1 VEAYW
6 QDGAYYAVSR
16 CAPAAT
22 IRFPNISTSPLAV
35 TMEIRM
41 STDWLIKNAELVNEG
56 RRFHADLRV
65 KNGRIDK
72 IADSL
77 DVRPGEQVID
87 ATGLWLLPGMIDD
100 QVHFREPGL
109 THKADIAHESRA
121 CAAGGI
127 TSFMEMPNTKPP
139 ALDRESLEAKYS
151 RAAETSA
158 VNYAFYMGASNDN
171 LEAIRSL
178 DPKAAPGIKVFM
190 GASTGNML
198 VDNPETLDGI
208 FRDAPTPIITH
219 CEDTPMIDANHA
231 KAREKY
237 GDNIPARE
245 HPLIRSR
252 EACIKSTRLAI
263 SLAQKHGTRL
273 HVLHISTA
281 DELALFQP
289 GPIKGK
295 KITAETCVHFLHF
308 SDEDYE
314 RLGFLIKCNPAIK
327 TAADREA
334 IIKAV
339 AESRID
345 VLATDHAPHL
355 LEEKGQ
361 LYDKAPSG
369 LPLVQYALQT
379 AIQRVTEGKLRLER
393 VVEAVCHAPAQLFNV
408 HERGYL
414 REGYAADLTLVDPRK
429 PHTVRREEVL
439 SKCGWSPF
447 EGYTFSSSIA
457 ATFVNG
463 QRVWDGTTVNDAVRG
478 QRRTFDR

>member
-1 VEAYW
+1 
-6 QDGAYYAVSR
+6 
-16 CAPAAT
+16 
-22 IRFPNISTSPLAV
+22 
-35 TMEIRM
+35 M

-65 KNGRIDK
+65 KGGRIET
-72 IADSL
+72 IAGDL
-77 DVRPGEQVID
+77 DVRPSEQVVD
-87 ATGLWLLPGMIDD
+87 AAGLWLLPGMIDD

-139 ALDRESLEAKYS
+139 ALDRDSLEAKYA

-158 VNYAFYMGASNDN
+158 VNYAFYLGASNDN

-198 VDNPETLDGI
+198 VDNPDVLDGI
-208 FRDAPTPIITH
+208 FRYAPTPIITH
-219 CEDTPMIDANHA
+219 CEDTPMIDALHA

-237 GDNIPARE
+237 GDAIPARE

-263 SLAQKHGTRL
+263 SLAQKHGSRL

-289 GPIKGK
+289 GPLKGK

-308 SDEDYE
+308 DDRDYE

-327 TAADREA
+327 TANDREKITQA
-334 IIKAV
+334 L
-339 AESRID
+339 AEGRID

-355 LEEKGQ
+355 LEEKAQ

-369 LPLVQYALQT
+369 LPLVQFALQ
-379 AIQRVTEGKLRLER
+379 AALQRVFEGKLTLER
-393 VVEAVCHAPAQLFNV
+393 VVEAVCHAPAQLFDV
-408 HERGYL
+408 AERGYL
-414 REGYAADLTLVDPRK
+414 REGYAADLVLVDPHK

-447 EGYTFSSSIA
+447 EGETFHSSIA

-463 QRVWDGTTVNDAVRG
+463 QRVWDGREVDAGVRG
-478 QRRTFDR
+478 QRLAFTR

>member
-1 VEAYW
+1 
-6 QDGAYYAVSR
+6 
-16 CAPAAT
+16 
-22 IRFPNISTSPLAV
+22 
-35 TMEIRM
+35 M

-65 KNGRIDK
+65 RRGRIDA
-72 IADSL
+72 IGGDL
-77 DVRPGEQVID
+77 DARPGEQVVD
-87 ATGLWLLPGMIDD
+87 AAGLWLLPGMIDD

-109 THKADIAHESRA
+109 THKADIWHESRA

-127 TSFMEMPNTKPP
+127 TSFMEMPNTRPP
-139 ALDRESLEAKYS
+139 ALDREALEAKYA

-158 VNYAFYMGASNDN
+158 VNYAFYLGASNDN
-171 LEAIRSL
+171 LAAIRAL

-198 VDNPETLDGI
+198 VDDPEVLDGI
-208 FRDAPTPIITH
+208 FREAPTPIITH
-219 CEDTPMIDANHA
+219 CEDTPTIDANLAAAHA
-231 KAREKY
+231 KY
-237 GDNIPARE
+237 GEDIPARE

-263 SLAQKHGTRL
+263 SLARKHGSRL

-281 DELALFQP
+281 DELALFEP
-289 GPIKGK
+289 GPVKGK

-308 SDEDYE
+308 SDADYE

-334 IIKAV
+334 ITRAL
-339 AESRID
+339 AEGRLD

-355 LEEKGQ
+355 LEEKAQ
-361 LYDKAPSG
+361 KYDQAPSG
-369 LPLVQYALQT
+369 LPLVQFALQ
-379 AIQRVTEGKLRLER
+379 AALQRVAEGRLTLER
-393 VVEAVCHAPAQLFNV
+393 VVEAVSHAPATLFDV
-408 HERGYL
+408 KERGFL
-414 REGYAADLTLVDPRK
+414 REGYAADLVLVDPRR
-429 PHTVRREEVL
+429 PHAVTRAEVL

-447 EGYTFSSSIA
+447 EGETFAHSIA

-463 QRVWDGTTVNDAVRG
+463 RRVWDGARIDEGVRG
-478 QRRTFDR
+478 ERLAFAR

>member
-1 VEAYW
+1 
-6 QDGAYYAVSR
+6 
-16 CAPAAT
+16 
-22 IRFPNISTSPLAV
+22 
-35 TMEIRM
+35 M

-56 RRFHADLRV
+56 RRRHADLRV
-65 KNGRIDK
+65 RLGRIDA
-72 IADSL
+72 IGDGLSA
-77 DVRPGEQVID
+77 RPGEQVID

-139 ALDRESLEAKYS
+139 ALDRASLEAKYA

-158 VNYAFYMGASNDN
+158 TNYAFYLGASNDN
-171 LEAIRSL
+171 LEAIRAL

-198 VDNPETLDGI
+198 VDDPATLDAI
-208 FRDAPTPIITH
+208 FREAPTPIITH
-219 CEDTPMIDANHA
+219 CEDTPMIDALHA
-231 KAREKY
+231 KARERY
-237 GDNIPARE
+237 GENIPARE

-263 SLAQKHGTRL
+263 SLARKHGTRL

-289 GPIKGK
+289 GPLKGK
-295 KITAETCVHFLHF
+295 QITAETCVHFLHF
-308 SDEDYE
+308 SDADYE
-314 RLGFLIKCNPAIK
+314 QLGFLIKCNPAIK

-334 IIKAV
+334 ITRAV
-339 AESRID
+339 AEGRID

-355 LEEKGQ
+355 LEEKA
-361 LYDKAPSG
+361 LAYDKAPSG
-369 LPLVQYALQT
+369 LPLVQFALQ
-379 AIQRVTEGKLRLER
+379 AALQRVSEGKLTLER
-393 VVEAVCHAPAQLFNV
+393 VVEAVSHAPATLFNV
-408 HERGYL
+408 HERGFL
-414 REGYAADLTLVDPRK
+414 REGYAADLVLVDPRK

-447 EGYTFSSSIA
+447 EGHTFDHSIA

-463 QRVWDGTTVNDAVRG
+463 RRVWDGLRVDESVRG
-478 QRRTFDR
+478 ERLAFDR

>member
-1 VEAYW
+1 
-6 QDGAYYAVSR
+6 
-16 CAPAAT
+16 
-22 IRFPNISTSPLAV
+22 
-35 TMEIRM
+35 M
-41 STDWLIKNAELVNEG
+41 SNDWLIKNAELINEG
-56 RRFHADLRV
+56 RRIHADLRV
-65 KNGRIDK
+65 KQGRIDS

-77 DVRPGEQVID
+77 SARAGEQVID

-139 ALDRESLEAKYS
+139 ALDRDSLEAKYA
-151 RAAETSA
+151 RGAETSA

-171 LEAIRSL
+171 LEAIRAL

-198 VDNPETLDGI
+198 VDNPDTLDAI
-208 FRDAPTPIITH
+208 FREAPTPIITH
-219 CEDTPMIDANHA
+219 CEDTPMIDALHA

-237 GDNIPARE
+237 GDDIPASE

-289 GPIKGK
+289 GPLNGK

-308 SDEDYE
+308 SDADYE
-314 RLGFLIKCNPAIK
+314 QLGFLIKCNPAIK

-334 IIKAV
+334 ITKAL
-339 AESRID
+339 AEGRID

-355 LEEKGQ
+355 LEEKA
-361 LYDKAPSG
+361 LKYDKAPSG
-369 LPLVQYALQT
+369 LPLVQFALQ
-379 AIQRVTEGKLRLER
+379 AALQRVTEGKLTLER
-393 VVEAVCHAPAQLFNV
+393 VVEAVCHAPATLFNV
-408 HERGYL
+408 HERGFL
-414 REGYAADLTLVDPRK
+414 REGYAADLVLVDPRK
-429 PHTVRREEVL
+429 PHTVRRSEVL

-463 QRVWDGTTVNDAVRG
+463 QRVWDGSRVTDGVRG
-478 QRRTFDR
+478 ERLAFDR